1 MVQEFAS
8 RSDLT
13 VAEAAMA
20 RALTLAERG
29 WGRVHPNPLVGAVVV
44 RDGAVVGE
52 GWHAEYGG
60 LHAEAMALAA
70 AGEAARG
77 ATLYVTLEPCAHH
90 GKQPPCVDAVVAYGI
105 ARVVLALED
114 PDPVARGGAGALEAQ
129 GIQVV
134 RGVHADAAAVQNW
147 RFLHRCTG
155 SKRPWVMV
163 KLAVS
168 VDGFIADAA
177 GNSRWI
183 SGELAR
189 DWVHRMRANVGA
201 IAVGGHTAI
210 ADAPRLTARGPIVP
224 RIAPERVVFDRSAH
238 ADASLSLLHDGSG
251 LPIIVVS
258 PRAPAERREA
268 LARSGATV
276 VAADSLDDALTALG
290 SRGIDSILVEGGG
303 RLASALL
310 NADLVDRVCMIEAPV
325 WLGQGTP
332 AWPAVDA
339 APVAAARR
347 WRTVS
352 REALGDD
359 TLLVME
365 R

>member
-13 VAEAAMA
+13 VAEAAMT

-29 WGRVHPNPLVGAVVV
+29 WGRVHPNPLVGALVV
-44 RDGAVVGE
+44 RDGTVVGE
-52 GWHAEYGG
+52 GWHAEHGG

-90 GKQPPCVDAVVAYGI
+90 GKQPPCVDAVVTYGI

-114 PDPVARGGAGALEAQ
+114 PDPVASGGAGELETR
-129 GIQVV
+129 GIEVV
-134 RGVHADAAAVQNW
+134 RGVLADAAAAQNW
-147 RFLHRCTG
+147 RFLHRFSG
-155 SKRPWVMV
+155 SNRPWVIV

-168 VDGFIADAA
+168 VDGFIADAV

-183 SGELAR
+183 SGEPAR
-189 DWVHRMRANVGA
+189 NWVHRMRANVGA
-201 IAVGGHTAI
+201 VAVGGRTAI
-210 ADAPRLTARGPIVP
+210 ADAPRLTVRGPVVP

-238 ADASLSLLHDGSG
+238 ADASLSLLNDGGAS
-251 LPIIVVS
+251 PIIVVS
-258 PRAPAERREA
+258 PRAPAERRDA

-276 VAADSLDDALTALG
+276 IVADSLDDALVALG
-290 SRGIDSILVEGGG
+290 SRGIDAILVEGGG
-303 RLASALL
+303 QLASALL

-339 APVAAARR
+339 APVTAARR

>member
-1 MVQEFAS
+1 MVQESAS

-13 VAEAAMA
+13 VADAAMT

-29 WGRVHPNPLVGAVVV
+29 WGRVHPNPLVGAVLV
-44 RDGAVVGE
+44 RDGTVVGE
-52 GWHAEYGG
+52 GWHAEHGG

-70 AGEAARG
+70 AGDAARG

-90 GKQPPCVDAVVAYGI
+90 GKQPPCVDAVAAHGV
-105 ARVVLALED
+105 ARVVFGLED
-114 PDPVARGGAGALEAQ
+114 PNPIADGGAEALEAR
-129 GIQVV
+129 GIEVV
-134 RGVHADAAAVQNW
+134 PGVMADAAARQNW
-147 RFLHRCTG
+147 RFLHRFTAG
-155 SKRPWVMV
+155 NRPWVIV

-168 VDGFIADAA
+168 VDGFIADSA
-177 GNSRWI
+177 GHSRWI
-183 SGELAR
+183 SGEPAR
-189 DWVHRMRANVGA
+189 EWVHRLRANVGA
-201 IAVGGHTAI
+201 IGVGAHTAI
-210 ADAPRLTARGPIVP
+210 ADAPRLTARGPVSP
-224 RIAPERVVFDRSAH
+224 RITPERVVFDRSART
-238 ADASLSLLHDGSG
+238 DASLSLLHDGG
-251 LPIIVVS
+251 VPPIIVVS
-258 PRAPAERREA
+258 LRAPAENREI
-268 LARSGATV
+268 LERTTATV
-276 VAADSLDDALTALG
+276 ITADSLVDALAALG
-290 SRGIDSILVEGGG
+290 ARGIDSILVEGGG
-303 RLASALL
+303 HLASALL

-339 APVAAARR
+339 SPVTAARR